1 MIKFFV
7 IPFVPFA
14 IFHLFAKREKT
25 LQLFLRYFFV
35 VVFSFCAALLLYR
48 FVIDLDADRHR
59 IFNSKKLV
67 LLDLFLS
74 FAFCYTSKHMV
85 KRDTTAIRSYLFCP
99 LLLVLV
105 NLASLTLIVM
115 TCWYNLTYEL
125 TFTELIYQ
133 AVMPLKGSASG
144 VTSLL
149 TKAVALS
156 SVLALLASSLVY
168 AVVWRAKVSAVLE
181 FDFPH
186 KRLTFSAIPF
196 ARKAHV
202 VLTIVLLAYSLFLLN
217 STLNIWDYV
226 RSQSQQT
233 QIYEEYYSDPRTVK
247 ITPPEKLR
255 NLIYIYLESMET
267 TYASAAAGGT
277 QDVNYIPHLTELASQ
292 NINFSSSDSL
302 GGAYALNGA
311 TWTVSAIFSS
321 QSGIPFAFLAEGRHN
336 MMGNFEYFA
345 KGTVALGDIIGGFG
359 YNQEFLCGSDG
370 DFAGRKQFFEQHGG
384 FKVFDL
390 FEARRQGYIAEDY
403 MVWWGF
409 EDAILFKI
417 AKDEVLRL
425 AGEGEP
431 FNLTLLTVDTHH
443 VGGFKCSL
451 CADEYEEN
459 LANVLVCQ
467 DKQVAEFVGWL
478 MVQEFWDDTLVVI
491 TGDHPRADKIFVGD
505 ADILTRPVYNC
516 FLNVNQETQDAARV
530 KGRQFALIDYFPTV
544 LSALGFQIEG
554 DRLGLGTDLFSD
566 RQTLSEELGLEYLNG
581 ELAKRSAF
589 YMATFP

>member
-14 IFHLFAKREKT
+14 LFHLFAKREKP
-25 LQLFLRYFFV
+25 LQLFVRYCFA
-35 VVFSFCAALLLYR
+35 VVFSFCTALLVYLAVSFFHETGKDLIFKDMR
-48 FVIDLDADRHR
+48 VIAADFVLATG
-59 IFNSKKLV
+59 FC
-67 LLDLFLS
+67 FLS
-74 FAFCYTSKHMV
+74 RYFAGYSKGGVQKHPTV
-85 KRDTTAIRSYLFCP
+85 LP
-99 LLLVLV
+99 VLLVLV
-105 NLASLTLIVM
+105 NFVSFFLVASVL
-115 TCWYNLTYEL
+115 WYKVRYGVTIREL
-125 TFTELIYQ
+125 LNI
-133 AVMPLKGSASG
+133 ALMPLKGTAQD

-156 SVLALLASSLVY
+156 SVLALTASSLVY
-168 AVVWRAKVSAVLE
+168 AVVWRAKTSPVVE
-181 FDFPH
+181 FDFPR
-186 KRLTFSAIPF
+186 KRIAFSAIPC

-202 VLTIVLLAYSLFLLN
+202 VLTIVLFAYSLFLLN
-217 STLNIWDYV
+217 STLDIFGYV
-226 RSQSQQT
+226 RSQSEET

-267 TYASAAAGGT
+267 TYASADAGGT
-277 QDVNYIPHLTELASQ
+277 QQVNYIPHLTELARQ
-292 NINFSSSDSL
+292 NVNFSAGDSL
-302 GGAYALNGA
+302 GGAYALNGS
-311 TWTVSAIFSS
+311 TWTMGALFST
-321 QSGIPFAFLAEGRHN
+321 QAGIPFSFPVNGN
-336 MMGNFEYFA
+336 SMNNFEYFA
-345 KGTVALGDIIGGFG
+345 KGAVALGDILEGFG

-390 FEARRQGYIAEDY
+390 FEARRQGYISALY
-403 MVWWGF
+403 KVWWGF

-425 AGEGEP
+425 AGEGKP

-443 VGGFKCSL
+443 VGGYKCSL
-451 CADEYEEN
+451 CGDEYSEN

-478 MVQEFWDDTLVVI
+478 KAQEFWDDTLVVI
-491 TGDHPRADKIFVGD
+491 TGDHPRADKILVGD
-505 ADILTRPVYNC
+505 AGLLERPVYDC
-516 FLNVNQETQDAARV
+516 FLNAKKQARQ
-530 KGRQFALIDYFPTV
+530 KGRRFALIDYFPTV
-544 LSALGFQIEG
+544 LSALGFEIEG